1 MANYL
6 LYSTEEEAIAKAEQE
21 GRALNL
27 EHWVDPVNVTKYL
40 TYPIVTDDGE
50 YALDVTEYTTLT
62 TEEESQVVT
71 ELNIE
76 I

>member
-6 LYSTEEEAIAKAEQE
+6 IYSTEEEAVAKAEEE

-50 YALDVTEYTTLT
+50 FALDVTEYTTLT
-62 TEEESQVVT
+62 PEEQSSTVT
-71 ELNIE
+71 TLNIA
-76 I
+76 